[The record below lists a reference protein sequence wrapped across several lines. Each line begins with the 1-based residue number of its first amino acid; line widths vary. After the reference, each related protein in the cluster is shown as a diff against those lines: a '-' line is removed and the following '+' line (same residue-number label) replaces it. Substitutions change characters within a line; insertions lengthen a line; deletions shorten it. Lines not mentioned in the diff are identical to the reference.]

1 MSRNAE
7 VTLDFAGGTYLF
19 RLPIERLAELQEA
32 TGAGP
37 WYIQWAL
44 EASALAR
51 TVGMAP
57 PKDMV
62 PSYVIE
68 PIRLGLIGGGME
80 AVKALKL
87 VRDYVGP
94 GQLAENVALAYAI
107 LGAAIQGVPED
118 KPVKKARA
126 ARTTAKPSRADG
138 SDSRTSTAPALPAD

>member
-1 MSRNAE
+1 
-7 VTLDFAGGTYLF
+7 
-19 RLPIERLAELQEA
+19 
-32 TGAGP
+32 
-37 WYIQWAL
+37 
-44 EASALAR
+44 
-51 TVGMAP
+51 MAP
-57 PKDMV
+57 PKDIV

-118 KPVKKARA
+118 EPAKKARA
-126 ARTTAKPSRADG
+126 AKTTAKPSRADK
-138 SDSRTSTAPALPAD
+138 SDSRTFTEPEPPAG